1 MLYPRFSETR
11 TIIEMNGMWKFRA
24 DMSPSRNEGFI
35 KSGTHSHCRR
45 QEMLFLCQVF
55 VPVEWQQK
63 RVVLRFDSAHY
74 NTIVWVNSQ
83 EVLRH
88 VGGHLP
94 FEVQLK
100 SSLNINGANRLT
112 VAVNNTLT
120 PSTLPPG
127 TIHYMK
133 DTNRYPPG
141 YFVQDISFDFFNY
154 AGIHRSVKLYTTP
167 TDYIDDITIV
177 TDVKG
182 SDGIV
187 DYLIAG
193 GGPTNGTTIE
203 VEVLDADG
211 IAVAT
216 GHKQNEQMI
225 IHNVNLWWPFGMSK
239 KPTAYMYTL
248 KVTMTSDA
256 GIDVYRQP
264 FGVRTVKVTS
274 TQLLINNKPF
284 YCHGVPKHEDSDI
297 RGKGLDYALIAKDFN
312 LLKWLGA
319 TCIRTSH
326 YPYAEEIMDQCDQQ
340 GIAVIVE
347 SPGVG
352 ITSVAYFGNASLSH
366 HLEVMNEMVR
376 RDKNRPA
383 VIIWSVANEPLVT
396 VPQAEHY
403 FNSVIMHTKNLDP
416 TRPVTFVAAVG
427 PDGDYATKYVDI
439 LCINRYFAW
448 YHDCGHTE
456 VIQKQVE
463 YDMNKWRE
471 HHNIPIIVTEYGAD
485 TVAGLHQSPS
495 YVFTEEYQVEFLSEY
510 HAAFDKMRKKF
521 LVGEMVW
528 NFADFM
534 TKEDITRVVGNRKG
548 LFTRQRQPKMSAHL
562 LKKRYESIMN
572 ETISVDKNEYKTLID
587 DKLEKIKPISE
598 KLNLDQAFDELNKIL
613 SDTTSKIAPRK
624 QKGKKKKK
632 LPVMNDEILHAV
644 KRKKTAFYIWKQQ
657 GRPKEPGN
665 FYLKEKTIT
674 TYDLRTLCR
683 KEQAL
688 ERINTRQQ
696 ILDAKS
702 SDTTLFYKLIRK
714 QRGKMGRF
722 IEELIVENETYQ
734 TSDSVLEGWTKHFGD
749 LAKKS
754 NYQNFD
760 QNHLEAVEVETEIIL
775 KICKENYLHEKVS
788 IQELKN
794 AVKKLNTNKA
804 MDFYGITAENFIYAS
819 ETLLEYL
826 QLLINTKIE
835 QYLDKPLTKIEWKR
849 FITKKIHKY
858 WEDDIKTKMKGYST
872 LKYLNCEY
880 DIGRIHPLLKTTS
893 ANITEIKKLS
903 ICTKFVTGTYILQ
916 SNKAEYSNYAT
927 NPMCRLCNKADETI
941 EHFILLCETTSQIR
955 SSLIVKILHEGSL
968 VLARESLQTPIDLIT
983 LIINPYHYLPKKM
996 CKDVEDRVG
1005 NHLVPLCRQLL
1016 YTLHSKRYDVL
1027 TKADTKANRK

>member
-1 MLYPRFSETR
+1 MPTIIFLFALLIINNAAASGMLYPRFSETR
-11 TIIEMNGMWKFRA
+11 TIIEINGMWKFRA
-24 DMSPSRNEGFI
+24 DMSPTRNEGFLKKWYTQPLSQTGDVI
-35 KSGTHSHCRR
+35 PMPVPASYNDITQDRKLRDFIGWVWYET
-45 QEMLFLCQVF
+45 EFF

-74 NTIVWVNSQ
+74 NTMVWVNSK
-83 EVLRH
+83 EVLSH

-94 FEVQLK
+94 FEVQLN
-100 SSLNINGANRLT
+100 SSLDINGVNRLT

-133 DTNRYPPG
+133 DTNRYPAG

-167 TDYIDDITIV
+167 IFFIDDITIV

-187 DYLIAG
+187 DYSIIG
-193 GGPTNGTTIE
+193 GGSSNDTTIV

-211 IAVAT
+211 IPVAT
-216 GHKQNEQMI
+216 SIKQNGQMI
-225 IHNVNLWWPFGMSK
+225 IRNVNLWWPFGMSK

-248 KVTMTSDA
+248 KVVLKSSA
-256 GIDVYRQP
+256 GRDVYRQP

-340 GIAVIVE
+340 GIAVIDE

-352 ITSVAYFGNASLSH
+352 ITSVHNFGNASLTH

-403 FNSVIMHTKNLDP
+403 FKSVIMHTKNLDP

-427 PDGDYATKYVDI
+427 PNGDYATKYVDI

-448 YHDCGHTE
+448 YSDCGHTE
-456 VIQKQVE
+456 LIQKQVE

-495 YVFTEEYQVEFLSEY
+495 FVFTEEYQVEFLSEY

-572 ETISVDKNEYKTLID
+572 ETISV
-587 DKLEKIKPISE
+587 
-598 KLNLDQAFDELNKIL
+598 
-613 SDTTSKIAPRK
+613 
-624 QKGKKKKK
+624 
-632 LPVMNDEILHAV
+632 
-644 KRKKTAFYIWKQQ
+644 
-657 GRPKEPGN
+657 
-665 FYLKEKTIT
+665 
-674 TYDLRTLCR
+674 
-683 KEQAL
+683 
-688 ERINTRQQ
+688 
-696 ILDAKS
+696 
-702 SDTTLFYKLIRK
+702 
-714 QRGKMGRF
+714 
-722 IEELIVENETYQ
+722 
-734 TSDSVLEGWTKHFGD
+734 
-749 LAKKS
+749 
-754 NYQNFD
+754 
-760 QNHLEAVEVETEIIL
+760 
-775 KICKENYLHEKVS
+775 
-788 IQELKN
+788 
-794 AVKKLNTNKA
+794 
-804 MDFYGITAENFIYAS
+804 
-819 ETLLEYL
+819 
-826 QLLINTKIE
+826 
-835 QYLDKPLTKIEWKR
+835 
-849 FITKKIHKY
+849 IH
-858 WEDDIKTKMKGYST
+858 
-872 LKYLNCEY
+872 
-880 DIGRIHPLLKTTS
+880 
-893 ANITEIKKLS
+893 
-903 ICTKFVTGTYILQ
+903 
-916 SNKAEYSNYAT
+916 
-927 NPMCRLCNKADETI
+927 
-941 EHFILLCETTSQIR
+941 
-955 SSLIVKILHEGSL
+955 
-968 VLARESLQTPIDLIT
+968 
-983 LIINPYHYLPKKM
+983 
-996 CKDVEDRVG
+996 
-1005 NHLVPLCRQLL
+1005 
-1016 YTLHSKRYDVL
+1016 
-1027 TKADTKANRK
+1027 

>member
-1 MLYPRFSETR
+1 
-11 TIIEMNGMWKFRA
+11 
-24 DMSPSRNEGFI
+24 
-35 KSGTHSHCRR
+35 
-45 QEMLFLCQVF
+45 
-55 VPVEWQQK
+55 
-63 RVVLRFDSAHY
+63 
-74 NTIVWVNSQ
+74 
-83 EVLRH
+83 
-88 VGGHLP
+88 
-94 FEVQLK
+94 
-100 SSLNINGANRLT
+100 
-112 VAVNNTLT
+112 
-120 PSTLPPG
+120 
-127 TIHYMK
+127 
-133 DTNRYPPG
+133 
-141 YFVQDISFDFFNY
+141 
-154 AGIHRSVKLYTTP
+154 
-167 TDYIDDITIV
+167 
-177 TDVKG
+177 
-182 SDGIV
+182 
-187 DYLIAG
+187 
-193 GGPTNGTTIE
+193 
-203 VEVLDADG
+203 
-211 IAVAT
+211 
-216 GHKQNEQMI
+216 
-225 IHNVNLWWPFGMSK
+225 
-239 KPTAYMYTL
+239 
-248 KVTMTSDA
+248 
-256 GIDVYRQP
+256 
-264 FGVRTVKVTS
+264 
-274 TQLLINNKPF
+274 
-284 YCHGVPKHEDSDI
+284 
-297 RGKGLDYALIAKDFN
+297 
-312 LLKWLGA
+312 
-319 TCIRTSH
+319 
-326 YPYAEEIMDQCDQQ
+326 
-340 GIAVIVE
+340 
-347 SPGVG
+347 
-352 ITSVAYFGNASLSH
+352 
-366 HLEVMNEMVR
+366 
-376 RDKNRPA
+376 
-383 VIIWSVANEPLVT
+383 
-396 VPQAEHY
+396 
-403 FNSVIMHTKNLDP
+403 
-416 TRPVTFVAAVG
+416 
-427 PDGDYATKYVDI
+427 
-439 LCINRYFAW
+439 
-448 YHDCGHTE
+448 
-456 VIQKQVE
+456 
-463 YDMNKWRE
+463 
-471 HHNIPIIVTEYGAD
+471 
-485 TVAGLHQSPS
+485 
-495 YVFTEEYQVEFLSEY
+495 
-510 HAAFDKMRKKF
+510 
-521 LVGEMVW
+521 
-528 NFADFM
+528 
-534 TKEDITRVVGNRKG
+534 
-548 LFTRQRQPKMSAHL
+548 
-562 LKKRYESIMN
+562 
-572 ETISVDKNEYKTLID
+572 
-587 DKLEKIKPISE
+587 
-598 KLNLDQAFDELNKIL
+598 
-613 SDTTSKIAPRK
+613 
-624 QKGKKKKK
+624 
-632 LPVMNDEILHAV
+632 MNDEILHAV

-819 ETLLEYL
+819 ETLLESERSSLEWRIAERQL
-826 QLLINTKIE
+826 QIKTYSSNSWFIDLKKICGKYDIIEIE